1 MLPPASTPG
10 VLPDVPAAPAPLELP
25 RLVMRGALV
34 VVLGALLLALLVG
47 LWRAR
52 EDMRDELSGALAQA
66 EMSALLIAANTIDDE
81 QLVAAVRA
89 LRDAGGSRH
98 LDVRLVDGAGQVR
111 LEPKPEPPASAV
123 LGLLVQ
129 LNRVLFAPPRPQTV
143 AAALPRPA
151 GPAWQVQ
158 WIASHDSEQRES
170 LVQLVEMMTL
180 LAGCGLLMLGVMH
193 WRVRRSFRALA
204 PLLSAIEQVERQ
216 DLGEV
221 RALPAM
227 PIRELDVI
235 AHALRHL
242 AGALEE
248 AEARRRVLGAQVLT
262 LQEDERNHLA
272 RELHD
277 ELGQHLTALR
287 VDASWLQRR
296 LAHEPEL
303 AAVVAG
309 MSEHCSRIQSEVRA
323 LLTRLRPLGTA
334 ESAQAD
340 GGESVE
346 RLRALL
352 ETLVQ
357 AWVQSPGRS
366 TRYTLAFDSA
376 GLGDNDRLPRELV
389 LTVYRISQEAL
400 TNVARHAQASEARL
414 SVRIT
419 REPGAAT
426 ALLDWAV
433 EDDGCGLD
441 DAGAWQRGNGLAGV
455 KDRVW
460 SAGGDLE
467 WQPAPASAAG
477 TGRPGLKLHARL
489 PFAVIDNRSSN
500 DNDNVNNGSTSSS
513 STTAAEQENIS

>member
-1 MLPPASTPG
+1 MQPVPPVQT
-10 VLPDVPAAPAPLELP
+10 PLELP

-81 QLVAAVRA
+81 QLVAAVRS

-98 LDVRLVDGAGQVR
+98 LDVRLLDGAGRVR
-111 LEPKPEPPASAV
+111 LEPRPEQPASAV
-123 LGLLVQ
+123 LGVLVQ
-129 LNRVLFAPPRPQTV
+129 LNRVLFAPPRAQTV
-143 AAALPRPA
+143 AAVLPRPD

-158 WIASHDSEQRES
+158 WIASHNSEQREK
-170 LVQLVEMMTL
+170 LVQLVEMLSL
-180 LAGCGLLMLGVMH
+180 LAGCGLVMLLVMH

-204 PLLSAIEQVERQ
+204 PLLSAIAGVERQ
-216 DLGEV
+216 DLSAV

-242 AGALEE
+242 AVALEQ
-248 AEARRRVLGAQVLT
+248 AETRRRVLGTQVLT
-262 LQEDERNHLA
+262 LQEDERSRLA

-309 MSEHCSRIQSEVRA
+309 MSEQCSRIQNEVRA

-334 ESAQAD
+334 DASQPD
-340 GGESVE
+340 GGESVG
-346 RLRALL
+346 RLRVLL

-357 AWVQSPGRS
+357 AWVQSPGQT
-366 TRYTLAFDSA
+366 TRYALAFECTGFDA
-376 GLGDNDRLPRELV
+376 DDRLPRELV

-400 TNVARHAQASEARL
+400 TNVARHARARQARL
-414 SVRIT
+414 SVRIERT
-419 REPGAAT
+419 AGAPS
-426 ALLDWAV
+426 ALLEWSV

-441 DAGAWQRGNGLAGV
+441 HPGAWQRGNGLAGV

-467 WQPAPASAAG
+467 WQPATAAAD
-477 TGRPGLKLHARL
+477 GRPGLKLHARL
-489 PFAVIDNRSSN
+489 PFAAI
-500 DNDNVNNGSTSSS
+500 G
-513 STTAAEQENIS
+513 QESVS

>member
-1 MLPPASTPG
+1 MTRPDSVVLPPAGTPG
-10 VLPDVPAAPAPLELP
+10 VLPDVPVAAAPLELP

-66 EMSALLIAANTIDDE
+66 EMSALLIAADTINDNE
-81 QLVAAVRA
+81 LVAAVRA

-98 LDVRLVDGAGQVR
+98 LDVRLLDGAGQVR
-111 LEPKPEPPASAV
+111 LEPMPEPPASAV

-143 AAALPRPA
+143 AAALPRPD

-170 LVQLVEMMTL
+170 LVQLVEMMSL

-248 AEARRRVLGAQVLT
+248 AEARRRLLGAQVLT

-296 LAHEPEL
+296 LASEPEL

-309 MSEHCSRIQSEVRA
+309 MGEHCSRIQSEVRA

-366 TRYTLAFDSA
+366 TRYTLAFDSV

-414 SVRIT
+414 SVRIV

-467 WQPAPASAAG
+467 WQPASAAAAG
-477 TGRPGLKLHARL
+477 AGGPGLKLHARL
-489 PFAVIDNRSSN
+489 PFAVIDSPIN
-500 DNDNVNNGSTSSS
+500 SSS
-513 STTAAEQENIS
+513 STTAAEQESVS